1 MTNQEIILRFFHN
14 DNLRYGEIKKL
25 SKNEYNELFSIYPDS
40 DHIKEVLWRIK
51 RNIIERPKC
60 KICGSRVKWKKSSGV
75 TNEDCYYSTCSR
87 KCGNI
92 LGQQHIREN
101 CLEKYG
107 CVNHNQRADVRDKF
121 RLTILSKYGV
131 EHALQI
137 PESLNKLRKT
147 NFERYGVDSFPKS
160 SKCKEKYKN
169 TCLSKYGATS
179 FWQSDSCKQKFI
191 DKYGVN
197 NPVYVENILNKI
209 KDWWNRHPE
218 HSVKMRN
225 GIISKYGKSN
235 PMFIPEIVNKV
246 KAKSKESKI
255 KEYNTKKIN
264 GTLGNKSKQ
273 EDEVYTLLLNKFDS
287 VIRQYKSDKYP
298 FLCDFYIPKLDL
310 YIECN
315 FHWTHGGKP
324 FNDFDEDCKEK
335 LECWKLK
342 SKESNFYINA
352 INTWTIRDLN
362 KFNIA
367 KINNI
372 NYKVFYSKKEIY
384 NWLNTF

>member
-1 MTNQEIILRFFHN
+1 MQR
-14 DNLRYGEIKKL
+14 
-25 SKNEYNELFSIYPDS
+25 
-40 DHIKEVLWRIK
+40 
-51 RNIIERPKC
+51 
-60 KICGSRVKWKKSSGV
+60 KI
-75 TNEDCYYSTCSR
+75 
-87 KCGNI
+87 
-92 LGQQHIREN
+92 Q
-101 CLEKYG
+101 
-107 CVNHNQRADVRDKF
+107 
-121 RLTILSKYGV
+121 
-131 EHALQI
+131 
-137 PESLNKLRKT
+137 
-147 NFERYGVDSFPKS
+147 
-160 SKCKEKYKN
+160 N

-179 FWQSDSCKQKFI
+179 FWQSDLCKQKFI
-191 DKYGVN
+191 DKYGVD
-197 NPVYVENILNKI
+197 NPVYVEDVLNKI

-218 HSVKMRN
+218 HSAKMQN
-225 GIISKYGKSN
+225 GIMNKYGKSN

-255 KEYNTKKIN
+255 KEYNTKRKN

-273 EDEVYTLLLNKFDS
+273 EDEVYALLIDKFDF
-287 VIRQYKSDKYP
+287 VKRQYKSDKYP

-324 FNDFDEDCKEK
+324 FSEFDEDCKEK
-335 LECWKLK
+335 LEYWKLK

-352 INTWTIRDLN
+352 INTWTIRDIN

-372 NYKVFYSKKEIY
+372 NYKAFYNKKEIY